1 MLMAGSVV
9 IWSCS
14 SGWASVIARDV
25 LGPKDEED
33 EVREDEV
40 QQHYTHKYSR
50 SDSFFQKLYNF

>member
-1 MLMAGSVV
+1 MLMAGSAV

-25 LGPKDEED
+25 LGPQDEED
-33 EVREDEV
+33 EVREDDGL
-40 QQHYTHKYSR
+40 QHYTLKHSR